1 MRKFSLTRRQMLVV
15 AHDLFATAAAVVV
28 SFYVRF
34 EAAGWE
40 SRLDGLMPILPG
52 FVLWA
57 GCVYFLSGLYFPI
70 RSLGALG
77 AVAAGIL
84 PLTLG
89 TDAIRQVLLGPDAHR
104 RQGLACRRRLQRRG
118 RRA

>member
-52 FVLWA
+52 FVL
-57 GCVYFLSGLYFPI
+57 
-70 RSLGALG
+70 
-77 AVAAGIL
+77 
-84 PLTLG
+84 
-89 TDAIRQVLLGPDAHR
+89 
-104 RQGLACRRRLQRRG
+104 
-118 RRA
+118 